1 MQNNYS
7 VTLPHFSVGPEAY
20 TLIPDVLKPY
30 GKRVAIIGGKT
41 ALAKSRDALL
51 AGLKAAGAEVL
62 VEHVYGENATV
73 ANIERAKA
81 LPEVQAADV
90 VFCVGG
96 GRAIDCA
103 KTVADQ
109 LDKPWFSV
117 PTVAS
122 NCAPV
127 SAVAVLYNDNG
138 SLYGYHFTKSCP
150 EHTFINT
157 TVIINS
163 PEELF
168 WAGIGDAL
176 SKQIEVLFASEGKKL
191 FHSTYM
197 GRALCLACQDP
208 LLNGGRQAMED
219 FRAKKLTEAFT
230 ECVLDIIVTTG
241 TVSNLMTNKNYY
253 FNSSLAHCFYNASM
267 VLPMGH
273 KHLHG
278 EIVSFG
284 NLVLLAYSQQTE
296 LLARYLQFNADLD
309 LPTTLDDLDISP
321 EELEVLLDKAQE
333 IKEWTCVPY
342 PTTREAYYEAIMAV
356 DRAGKAL
363 KAGA

>member
-1 MQNNYS
+1 
-7 VTLPHFSVGPEAY
+7 
-20 TLIPDVLKPY
+20 
-30 GKRVAIIGGKT
+30 
-41 ALAKSRDALL
+41 
-51 AGLKAAGAEVL
+51 
-62 VEHVYGENATV
+62 
-73 ANIERAKA
+73 
-81 LPEVQAADV
+81 
-90 VFCVGG
+90 
-96 GRAIDCA
+96 
-103 KTVADQ
+103 
-109 LDKPWFSV
+109 
-117 PTVAS
+117 
-122 NCAPV
+122 
-127 SAVAVLYNDNG
+127 
-138 SLYGYHFTKSCP
+138 
-150 EHTFINT
+150 
-157 TVIINS
+157 
-163 PEELF
+163 
-168 WAGIGDAL
+168 
-176 SKQIEVLFASEGKKL
+176 
-191 FHSTYM
+191 M